1 MKNAIALLTR
11 QRRKVFCEGLLASMT
26 RLGVKASAVAAVQSR
41 SRAEAGT
48 SRFHLTTREDTHLRY
63 RKQHITTSTVLD

>member
-26 RLGVKASAVAAVQSR
+26 RLGVKASAVAAGADGGRRVSVTGHQ
-41 SRAEAGT
+41 EQLGDCY
-48 SRFHLTTREDTHLRY
+48 F
-63 RKQHITTSTVLD
+63 